1 MLTNTQKIFFI
12 YKKEKKT
19 SSCFGQ
25 IHKMGNPSHLERVL
39 LRQGFHRA
47 AQATPESDE
56 NLVEMILAKR
66 NVFWEPHLLP
76 SKYGFFYLRGRV

>member
-1 MLTNTQKIFFI
+1 
-12 YKKEKKT
+12 
-19 SSCFGQ
+19 
-25 IHKMGNPSHLERVL
+25 MGNPSHLERVL

>member
-1 MLTNTQKIFFI
+1 MLTNTQKNLLYL
-12 YKKEKKT
+12 YKRTKT